1 MLRAGELVELTR
13 AESFGLAGTVARGT
27 KGVILREPGLMS
39 RGYLVRLDPAG
50 RQVEL
55 PAEALRPS
63 NGILSSPARS
73 SSEAPWW
80 RRQSAPGQ
88 KPPKALGEK
97 VVEETPRQATPHQ
110 PTPRQPTPRPPATS
124 TWRSAGPPARR
135 AALSAHRPGT
145 TQRRL
150 PVEAV
155 AELRRR
161 LGRPGRPGGT
171 PPA

>member
-13 AESFGLAGTVARGT
+13 AESFGLAGSVARGT

-63 NGILSSPARS
+63 GGVLSSPSPS

-80 RRQSAPGQ
+80 RRQTAPGQ

-97 VVEETPRQATPHQ
+97 VAEETPRRP
-110 PTPRQPTPRPPATS
+110 PTPRQPTPRAPTTS
-124 TWRSAGPPARR
+124 TWRSTGPPARR
-135 AALSAHRPGT
+135 ALSAHRPGT
-145 TQRRL
+145 NAQRL
-150 PVEAV
+150 PVEAA

>member
-13 AESFGLAGTVARGT
+13 AESFGLAGSVARGT

-55 PAEALRPS
+55 AAEALRPS
-63 NGILSSPARS
+63 GGVLSCPSPS

-80 RRQSAPGQ
+80 RHQPAPGQ

-97 VVEETPRQATPHQ
+97 VTEETPRR
-110 PTPRQPTPRPPATS
+110 PTPRPPTPGQPTPRPPTTS
-124 TWRSAGPPARR
+124 TWRSAGPPARL
-135 AALSAHRPGT
+135 ALSAHRPGT
-145 TQRRL
+145 NPQRRL
-150 PVEAV
+150 PGEAV

>member
-13 AESFGLAGTVARGT
+13 AESFGLAGSVARGT

-63 NGILSSPARS
+63 GGVSSSPARS

-80 RRQSAPGQ
+80 RRESAPGQ
-88 KPPKALGEK
+88 KKALGE
-97 VVEETPRQATPHQ
+97 EGTPRRATPHQ
-110 PTPRQPTPRPPATS
+110 PTFRQPTPRPPTTS
-124 TWRSAGPPARR
+124 TWRSAGPPAWR
-135 AALSAHRPGT
+135 AAHSAHRPGT
-145 TQRRL
+145 TPQRRG
-150 PVEAV
+150 PGEAV

>member
-97 VVEETPRQATPHQ
+97 VAEETPRRA
-110 PTPRQPTPRPPATS
+110 TPRQPAPRPPTTS

-135 AALSAHRPGT
+135 ALSAHRPGT
-145 TQRRL
+145 TPQRRG
-150 PVEAV
+150 PGEAV

-161 LGRPGRPGGT
+161 LGRPARPGGT
-171 PPA
+171 PTA